1 MRYLE
6 YQTLSEAS
14 WNTSAHQST
23 VDKHIEEFEEDIKP
37 FPEEL
42 LTGSIIDNLEL
53 AELPDEDLADMH
65 FHYSFKKNGASIE
78 EHGLVSSIGENSEEL
93 DEEEAIYFSVG
104 AEYVLHNWDVWL
116 KWRLNR
122 LCNPRAAGVHCS
134 RKLNIECSHELW
146 ELYRDRIKYMS
157 SKEYRNDDFILDL
170 AFRYEKIELENSD
183 YFALLLTPGV
193 DYPEEQFDQKKA
205 LIIGS
210 SYAEEIYG
218 VGVST
223 RLDYEYAEPWNRF
236 TELGQKACIAPD
248 KIWRLTAEGKDDAL
262 SVIAYLYQRYLKHCK
277 ETGTTPA
284 EFALLPKFLQYCD
297 KL

>member
-1 MRYLE
+1 MKYLE

-14 WNTSAHQST
+14 WNASAHHSV
-23 VDKHIEEFEEDIKP
+23 VDRFTNEFKDDIEP
-37 FPEEL
+37 FSDEL
-42 LTGSIIDNLEL
+42 LTGKTILNLEL
-53 AELPDEDLADMH
+53 AEIEDEDLAEMH
-65 FHYSFKKNGASIE
+65 FHYSLKKNGASIE
-78 EHGLVSSIGENSEEL
+78 KRGLISCIGENSEEL

-134 RKLNIECSHELW
+134 RKLNTEHSHDIW
-146 ELYRDRIKYMS
+146 QLYVDWIHHMS
-157 SKEYRNDDFILDL
+157 SKAYRKDTDVLDL

-183 YFALLLTPGV
+183 YFALVITPGI
-193 DYPEEQFDQKKA
+193 DYPKEQFDPKKM
-205 LIIGS
+205 LIVGS
-210 SYAEEIYG
+210 GYAEEIYG

-223 RLDYEYAEPWNRF
+223 HLDNEFAEQWNRF
-236 TELGQKACIAPD
+236 TELGEQSCIPPD
-248 KIWRLTAEGKDDAL
+248 RIWRLTAEGKDDAL

-277 ETGTTPA
+277 EANTAPA